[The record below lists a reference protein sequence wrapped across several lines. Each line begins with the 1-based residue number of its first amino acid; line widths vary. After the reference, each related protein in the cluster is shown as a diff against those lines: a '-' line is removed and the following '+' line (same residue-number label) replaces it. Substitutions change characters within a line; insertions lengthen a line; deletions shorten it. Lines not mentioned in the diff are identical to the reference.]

1 MAAVEPAIRLDG
13 VSKVFLGEHGR
24 VTALQGVSFD
34 VEESSFIALVG
45 PSGCGKSTV
54 LNVVAGLTAPTSG
67 RVECQ
72 GRPVRGINTAV
83 GYATQNSN
91 LFPWLTLEQN
101 IAFPLELRGV
111 PKAER
116 RRRIDEYLAMTGL
129 SGFARAYPYQ
139 LSGGMQKRASIV
151 RTVIYDPGV
160 ILMDEPFGSLDAQ
173 TRMVLQHELLKI
185 WGRSRKTVLFV
196 THDLVEAIGLSDR
209 VIVFSGRP
217 ARVREVVDVPLPRPR
232 DVFRIHEQEGF
243 AATYDRIWSVFHK
256 ELEIQ

>member
-1 MAAVEPAIRLDG
+1 MEPAIRLDG
-13 VSKVFLGEHGR
+13 VTKIFLGEHGR
-24 VTALQGVSFD
+24 VVALQGVGFD
-34 VEESSFIALVG
+34 VEENTFVALVG

-54 LNVVAGLTAPTSG
+54 LNIVAGLTLPTSG
-67 RVECQ
+67 RVECR
-72 GRPVRGINTAV
+72 GRPVHGINTAV
-83 GYATQNSN
+83 GYVTQSSN

-101 IAFPLELRGV
+101 ISFPLELRGI

-116 RRRIDEYLAMTGL
+116 RRRIDEHLTLTGL

-151 RTVIYDPGV
+151 RTIIYDPDV

-185 WGRSRKTVLFV
+185 WSRSRKTVLFV

-217 ARVREVVDVPLPRPR
+217 ARVREIIDVPVARPR
-232 DVFRIHEQEGF
+232 DVFKIHEQEGF
-243 AATYDRIWSVFHK
+243 AATYDRIWNVFHK
-256 ELEIQ
+256 ELELA